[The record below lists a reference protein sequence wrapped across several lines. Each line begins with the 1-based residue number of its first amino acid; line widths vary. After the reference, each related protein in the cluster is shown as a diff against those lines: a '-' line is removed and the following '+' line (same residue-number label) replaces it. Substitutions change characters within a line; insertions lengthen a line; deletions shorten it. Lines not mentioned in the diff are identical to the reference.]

1 MSFRNRV
8 KALQHVRAGD
18 LIPNPLNWRR
28 HPEHQRELLRTSL
41 EEVGYADAVIARQTD
56 DGLVLIDG
64 HLRAGIDDDQ
74 VVPVL
79 VTDLT
84 EDEAGAMLASLD
96 PLAGMAIPDVPA
108 LDRLLSS
115 LKAKEGNPIN
125 RLLDGLPKVGAPQS
139 TLANQSVQQ
148 PGASSAG
155 SVAERYIE
163 APLSLLEARS
173 TRWQERKKLWRGLI
187 GNSLGRADELVG
199 KAEQY
204 LDRSFYTNKRRTER
218 ELGVELSTA
227 EYTKYY
233 WPGPANSATSQ
244 FDPVLAEIIVS
255 WYSRPG
261 WTVLDPFAG
270 GQERGYVAAATGRE
284 YVGIDLSGDQ
294 IAHNERIIREAGL
307 DGVTYVQGD
316 SQNAETLVPT
326 LKADLLMACPP
337 YWNLEQY
344 SDAPA
349 DLSNMQLDGFRAAH
363 RKIVRAALGRLKQDR
378 FAVWTVGDVR
388 GKDGRYIR
396 LPGQVFDDFM
406 EAGAEFVAEMIL
418 ARMIGSAAYMGARP
432 FAKTRKIPLV
442 HEHVLVFC
450 KGDPARATEAV
461 GPVEVA
467 ELSQGEGEDMDD
479 D

>member
-1 MSFRNRV
+1 M
-8 KALQHVRAGD
+8 
-18 LIPNPLNWRR
+18 
-28 HPEHQRELLRTSL
+28 
-41 EEVGYADAVIARQTD
+41 AV
-56 DGLVLIDG
+56 
-64 HLRAGIDDDQ
+64 
-74 VVPVL
+74 
-79 VTDLT
+79 
-84 EDEAGAMLASLD
+84 
-96 PLAGMAIPDVPA
+96 PDVPA

-115 LKAKEGNPIN
+115 LKAKKGNPIN
-125 RLLDGLPKVGAPQS
+125 RLLDSLPKVGAPKS

-155 SVAERYIE
+155 SVAERHVE
-163 APLSLLEARS
+163 VPLSILEARS
-173 TRWQERKKLWRGLI
+173 TRWQARKKIWRGLI
-187 GNSLGRADELVG
+187 GDGLGRSDGLIADNP
-199 KAEQY
+199 QY
-204 LDRSFYTNKRRTER
+204 LDQNFYIRKQKTER
-218 ELGVELSTA
+218 EIGVELSTA
-227 EYTKYY
+227 EYVKYY
-233 WPGPANSATSQ
+233 WPGQANSATSQ

-270 GQERGYVAAATGRE
+270 GQERGYVTASTGRR
-284 YVGIDLSGDQ
+284 YVGIDLSTDQ
-294 IAHNERIIREAGL
+294 IAHNENIIREAGL
-307 DGVTYVQGD
+307 EGVTYVHGD
-316 SQNAETLVPT
+316 SREAATLVPT

-344 SDAPA
+344 SDNPA
-349 DLSNMQLDGFRAAH
+349 DLSNMTVDGFREAH
-363 RKIVRAALGRLKQDR
+363 AEVVRASLAVLKEDR
-378 FAVWTVGDVR
+378 FAVWTVGDMR

-396 LPGQVFDDFM
+396 LPSQVFDDFM

-418 ARMIGSAAYMGARP
+418 ARMIGSAAYRGARA
-432 FAKTRKIPLV
+432 FAMTRKIPLV